1 MNILIN
7 PTTRINTLKDDNLWD
22 WFQREFNTKLYE
34 GRLDPEDILLN
45 SSFHALPSY
54 NGKIITIH
62 LELMK
67 ELRDKYPEL
76 SGYSK
81 NVNDM
86 IMNFKNSSLTTIPS
100 KLMYEDYKDLC
111 KRLEVIPIGID
122 LDIFKPIADKQEL
135 RDKWKLPKN
144 KRIGFWSGNT
154 GVWRGLED
162 LRKFISTNS
171 DVHWII
177 NYYRGPRMKLPGDIF
192 YRISQT
198 EINELLN
205 ASDFYLCTNQLGP
218 YYMSDWE
225 AIAAD
230 TTIVDTVN
238 TPRELGN
245 APTREK
251 LIQAGWGRDSVFKT
265 WSSILHGNYI

>member
-7 PTTRINTLKDDNLWD
+7 PTTKLRLLNDDNLWE
-22 WFQREFNTKLYE
+22 WFKRDFNAKFYE
-34 GRLDPEDILLN
+34 GIVGPEDILLN
-45 SSFHALPSY
+45 SSFHALSNY
-54 NGKIITIH
+54 TGKIITIH

-81 NVNDM
+81 NVDQMM
-86 IMNFKNSSLTTIPS
+86 INFKNSSLTTIPS
-100 KLMYEDYKDLC
+100 KLMYEDYKDIC
-111 KRLEVIPIGID
+111 KCLEVVPIGID
-122 LDIFKPIADKQEL
+122 LNVFKPIADKQEL

-154 GVWRGLED
+154 GVWRGLKD
-162 LRKFISTNS
+162 LKKFISTNN

-177 NYYRGPRMKLPGDIF
+177 NYYRGDRIKLPGSIF
-192 YRISQT
+192 YRITQP

-205 ASDFYLCTNQLGP
+205 AADFYLCTNQLGP

-225 AIAAD
+225 AIAAGTPIID
-230 TTIVDTVN
+230 TVDTV
-238 TPRELGN
+238 RELGN
-245 APTREK
+245 QPNREK
-251 LIQAGWGRDSVFKT
+251 LIQEGWGRDSVFNT